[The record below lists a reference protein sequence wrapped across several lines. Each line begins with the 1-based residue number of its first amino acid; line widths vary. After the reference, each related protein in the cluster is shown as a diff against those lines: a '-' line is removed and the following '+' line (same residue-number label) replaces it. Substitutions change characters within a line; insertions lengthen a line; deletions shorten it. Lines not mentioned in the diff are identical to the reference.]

1 MLSKPPKKKMSA
13 QQQKIRRIVWTGAIA
28 AVTATGAW
36 YGAGLKTRSE
46 IKQVWS
52 APTRWLAMILMQ
64 DWQKQEKQREA
75 TPAEKIAQLEEQRGG
90 LIAKRLGLER
100 KIKELEMRANGATR
114 EESMQGQERRR

>member
-1 MLSKPPKKKMSA
+1 MGKDVYNYPKLVLSKPPKKKMSA

-46 IKQVWS
+46 IK
-52 APTRWLAMILMQ
+52 
-64 DWQKQEKQREA
+64 QKQEKQREA